1 MTDKQHLLATCI
13 VSLVVLVLGCALL
26 VWPARRDARETR
38 TKIAKLEKKIESFDE
53 AHEAVDRLS
62 VELEES
68 RRYAAEQLKSIPR
81 TPDVAQ
87 LMRRLSM
94 PVDGRHVLDQT
105 FTAGSAHPA
114 VAGTAEDFTEQA
126 LPLTVDMQASFD
138 SVFALLRLSESMD
151 RLVRIASV
159 RLVSGRVSEQASSRS
174 SAPTRNDD
182 LLMASVGLEV
192 IYEPA
197 DVREGR

>member
-13 VSLVVLVLGCALL
+13 VSFTVLTLGCALL

-38 TKIAKLEKKIESFDE
+38 AEIAKLEKKIESLDE
-53 AHEAVDRLS
+53 AHAAVDRLS
-62 VELEES
+62 AELEES
-68 RRYAAEQLKSIPR
+68 RRYAAEQLKAIPR
-81 TPDVAQ
+81 SPDVAQ

-114 VAGTAEDFTEQA
+114 VAGTGEDFAEQA
-126 LPLTVDMQASFD
+126 MPLTVDMQASFD
-138 SVFALLRLSESMD
+138 SIFALLRLSESMD

-159 RLVSGRVSEQASSRS
+159 RLISGRVSEQTAMRS
-174 SAPTRNDD
+174 DAPPRHDD
-182 LLMASVGLEV
+182 LLTASVGLEV

-197 DVREGR
+197 DVGEGR